1 MSETDNQDL
10 RWRFW
15 IDRGGTFTDVIGRAP
30 DGALRAAKLLSNDP
44 GRGEDAVIAGIRRLL
59 GVDAEAALPLDRIAE
74 LRVGTTVATNAL
86 LERKGAPTLFVT
98 NAGLEDAL
106 LIRDQARPDL
116 FALEIRKHE
125 PLYSRVLGVLLRL
138 DAEGGELAALDEA
151 AARHGLAAARKAGCT
166 SCAICL
172 MHAWRHPAQ
181 ERRVAELARAAGF
194 ETVVVSHEVSPLI
207 RYLPRAETTV
217 TEAYLQPLL
226 RRYTRHLSESLP
238 GVRLLFMKSDGG
250 LAAPAAF
257 TACQALLSGPAG
269 GVVGAVETARAAGFK
284 RVIGFDM
291 GGTSTDVC
299 HYGGEYERQRETV
312 IAGNRIAVAALDMET
327 VAAGGG
333 SIVGFDGERL
343 IVGPESAGADP
354 GPASYRNGGPLTIT
368 DCNVFLGRIRAEHF
382 PRVFGRN
389 GDEALDCD
397 AVAEKF
403 AALAQASH
411 KGADRKLAAEEIA
424 AGALGIAVEHMA
436 GAIKRISIARGHDPR
451 RCVLNCF
458 GGAGG
463 QHACAVADA
472 LGIEQILIHPHAG
485 VLSALGIGLSDLTA
499 LREQSV
505 EQALADGLDAARKI
519 ADQLEAETRAAV
531 AEQGAPAA
539 GIEVTRT
546 ALLRYGGSETALAV
560 PLDSEQ
566 ALRDGFEAA
575 HRRHFGFV
583 LPEREIVIAAVRI
596 EARGGLSAAAMV
608 DVSVG
613 DTSKPIGQVRAW
625 FDGGWREVPLY
636 RRAALAAGTHITG
649 PAIVIE
655 DTATTVVESG
665 WRAEVGA
672 EGGLILRRVPSPLAG
687 EGKGEGDGRKTAGV
701 FHPHPNPLPSREK
714 EVAMARDPILLEVM
728 GSLFM
733 TTAEQMGE
741 ALRQSAQSVN
751 VRERLDFS
759 CAVFGPDGAL
769 VANAPHMPVH
779 LGAMSETVRALT
791 ARERMAPG
799 EVWVM
804 NDPYAGGTHLPDI
817 TVVTPIF
824 VNDKNSRSIPSPLA
838 GEGESRMPDFFVA
851 SRAHHADLGGAT
863 PGSMPPDS
871 RCIEDEGVLIRPL
884 RLVANG
890 RFDEAE
896 MLRVLADNPHPA
908 RKPEQNLADLRA
920 QVAANERGRAELE
933 RLIAQYGLA
942 TVQAYMRHVN
952 DQAASAVRRLIK
964 RLPPEG
970 RYEVAMDN
978 GAKIVVALRVDGNK
992 ALAVVDFSGTSAT
1005 QPDNFNAPTAVVRA
1019 AVLYVL
1025 RVLVE
1030 EPIPLNDGCLE
1041 NVEMKVPPHSML
1053 SPEYP
1058 AAVVAGNVEVSQCLC
1073 DALFAATGS
1082 LAACQ
1087 GTMNNL
1093 SFGNER
1099 YQHYETLAGGAGA
1112 GDGFVGASA
1121 VHTHMTNSRLTDPE
1135 ILEFRYPVLLE
1146 QFSIRKDSGG
1156 VGKWRG
1162 GDGIVRRIRFREA
1175 MTVAILSNRRKT
1187 LPFGLNGG
1195 GDAAAGIN
1203 RLLRADGSVQ
1213 ELAYSDR
1220 AEAAPGDAIEIL
1232 TPGGGAFGAF

>member
-1 MSETDNQDL
+1 MSNTEGQAG

-30 DGALRAAKLLSNDP
+30 DGGLRAVKLLSNDP

-59 GVDAEAALPLDRIAE
+59 GVDANAKLPFERIAE
-74 LRVGTTVATNAL
+74 VRVGTTVATNAL
-86 LERKGAPTLFVT
+86 LERKGVPTLFVT

-106 LIRDQARPDL
+106 VIRDQARPDL

-125 PLYSRVLGVLLRL
+125 PLYKQVFGVSLRL
-138 DAEGGELAALDEA
+138 DAEGKEVVALDET
-151 AARHGLAAARKAGCT
+151 AARRGLEAAREAGCT

-172 MHAWRHPAQ
+172 MHAWRHPEQ
-181 ERRVAELARAAGF
+181 ERRIAELARAAGF
-194 ETVVVSHEVSPLI
+194 ETVVASREVSPLI

-226 RRYTRHLSESLP
+226 RRYTRHLAESLP

-250 LAAPAAF
+250 LAAPGAF

-269 GVVGAVETARAAGFK
+269 GVVGAVETARTAGYE

-299 HYGGEYERQRETV
+299 YYGGEYERQRET
-312 IAGNRIAVAALDMET
+312 IIGGNRIAVAALDMET

-343 IVGPESAGADP
+343 VVGPEAAGADP
-354 GPASYRNGGPLTIT
+354 GPASYRNGGPLTVT
-368 DCNVFLGRIRAEHF
+368 DCNVFLGRIRPEHF
-382 PRVFGRN
+382 PCVFGLN
-389 GDEALDCD
+389 GDEGLDRD
-397 AVAEKF
+397 VVSEKF
-403 AALAQASH
+403 TALAQAMRVDT
-411 KGADRKLAAEEIA
+411 GGELAAEEIA
-424 AGALGIAVEHMA
+424 AGALGIAIEHMA
-436 GAIKRISIARGHDPR
+436 GAIKRVSIARGHDPR

-472 LGIEQILIHPHAG
+472 LGIEEILIHSHAG
-485 VLSALGIGLSDLTA
+485 VLSALGIGRSDLTA
-499 LREQSV
+499 LREQGV
-505 EQALADGLDAARKI
+505 EKVLSGGLAAARET
-519 ADQLEAETRAAV
+519 AAELEAETRAV
-531 AEQGAPAA
+531 VVEQGAPEL
-539 GIEVTRT
+539 GIEVMRT
-546 ALLRYGGSETALAV
+546 ALLRYGGSETTLSV
-560 PLDSEQ
+560 PLDDSER
-566 ALRDGFEAA
+566 ALRADFEAA

-596 EARGGLSAAAMV
+596 EARGGSSVETAI
-608 DVSVG
+608 DVSAEG
-613 DTSKPIGQVRAW
+613 TNEPIERVRAW
-625 FDGGWREVPLY
+625 FDKGWREVPLY
-636 RRAALAAGTHITG
+636 RRAALASGTRIAG

-655 DTATTVVESG
+655 DTAITVVESG
-665 WRAEVGA
+665 WTATVRDGDELLLARAAKRE
-672 EGGLILRRVPSPLAG
+672 RRSAG
-687 EGKGEGDGRKTAGV
+687 T
-701 FHPHPNPLPSREK
+701 
-714 EVAMARDPILLEVM
+714 ARDPILLEVM

-824 VNDKNSRSIPSPLA
+824 VRDDGDA
-838 GEGESRMPDFFVA
+838 PDFFVA

-871 RCIEDEGVLIRPL
+871 RCIEDEGVLIRPM
-884 RLVANG
+884 RLVVNG
-890 RFDEAE
+890 RFNEAE
-896 MLRVLADNPHPA
+896 MLRVLADDPHPA

-952 DQAASAVRRLIK
+952 DQAASAVRRLIE
-964 RLPPEG
+964 RLPAEG

-978 GAKIVVALRVDGNK
+978 GAKIVVALRVDK
-992 ALAVVDFSGTSAT
+992 RKPHIAVDFSGTSPT
-1005 QPDNFNAPTAVVRA
+1005 QSDNFNAPSAVVRA

-1025 RVLVE
+1025 RTLVE
-1030 EPIPLNDGCLE
+1030 ESIPLNDGCLE
-1041 NVEMKVPPHSML
+1041 NVGIKVPPHSML

-1112 GDGFVGASA
+1112 GDGFNGTSA

-1156 VGKWRG
+1156 AGKWHG
-1162 GDGIVRRIRFREA
+1162 GDGIVRRIRFREP
-1175 MTVAILSNRRKT
+1175 MTVAILSNRRNT
-1187 LPFGLNGG
+1187 APFGLAGG
-1195 GDAAAGIN
+1195 GDAAPGVN
-1203 RLLRADGSVQ
+1203 RLLRADGSVH

-1220 AEAAPGDAIEIL
+1220 TEAASGDAIEIL
-1232 TPGGGAFGAF
+1232 TPGGGGYGYA